1 MSEEQK
7 ERKERVNVPDEEFF
21 PKYRQALDTGVKL
34 SDFAVDIG
42 QAEGTITGRI
52 AKYNKMVKDYAD
64 TYKQMGVEMPKLGY
78 LKTGDEV
85 GQRGRKKLSPV
96 DFIKIWGIKLDS
108 PV

>member
-1 MSEEQK
+1 MSEEK

-21 PKYRQALDTGVKL
+21 PKYKAAFDSGVKL
-34 SDFAVDIG
+34 SDFAVEIG

-52 AKYNKMVKDYAD
+52 AKYNKMCKDYAE

-78 LKTGDEV
+78 LKTGNET
-85 GQRGRKKLSPV
+85 GTKGRKKLSLSEWATLMGNT
-96 DFIKIWGIKLDS
+96 INS